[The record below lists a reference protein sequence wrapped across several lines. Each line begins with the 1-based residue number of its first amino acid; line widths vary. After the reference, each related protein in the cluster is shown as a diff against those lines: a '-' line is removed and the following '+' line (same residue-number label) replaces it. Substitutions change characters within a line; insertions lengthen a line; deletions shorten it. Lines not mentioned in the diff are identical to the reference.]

1 MFSNNESFPSVLSF
15 HYSRS
20 CPSAGKASQQMMRG
34 KKKKKWHHREQ
45 RKRRWP
51 FLDKGRLAPSACIP
65 RGGGPWWQRHWW
77 SIASHEK
84 AINLIKKEV
93 LTWEQGQKDQACDK
107 SKNKGQCQC
116 FQLWA
121 FLENLWKPGGQI
133 IEVCPIRPWRFN
145 FIYRA
150 SFHEKKVNYLATLI
164 FPTSTTQNLR
174 KSNWQQDL
182 HCCSIL
188 PYSFTLFSHWYL
200 HLSCLNNAS
209 TWCTTVLHHDPKES

>member
-1 MFSNNESFPSVLSF
+1 MASIVSVFTNNESFPSVLSF

-107 SKNKGQCQC
+107 SKNKGRCQC
-116 FQLWA
+116 CQLWV
-121 FLENLWKPGGQI
+121 FLEKSWKSRGKI
-133 IEVCPIRPWRFN
+133 NEVCPWG
-145 FIYRA
+145 
-150 SFHEKKVNYLATLI
+150 
-164 FPTSTTQNLR
+164 
-174 KSNWQQDL
+174 
-182 HCCSIL
+182 
-188 PYSFTLFSHWYL
+188 
-200 HLSCLNNAS
+200 
-209 TWCTTVLHHDPKES
+209 

>member
-34 KKKKKWHHREQ
+34 EKKKKWHQREQ
-45 RKRRWP
+45 RKRWWP
-51 FLDKGRLAPSACIP
+51 FFLDKGRLLAPSACIP
-65 RGGGPWWQRHWW
+65 RGGPWWQRHWW

-133 IEVCPIRPWRFN
+133 IEVCPIRPWSFN

-150 SFHEKKVNYLATLI
+150 SFHEKNVLVGNTDFSLLLHKISGNPIDNKICIVAVS
-164 FPTSTTQNLR
+164 FPTALPFSPIGICIYHAWTTQ
-174 KSNWQQDL
+174 
-182 HCCSIL
+182 
-188 PYSFTLFSHWYL
+188 
-200 HLSCLNNAS
+200 
-209 TWCTTVLHHDPKES
+209 VLDVL